1 MRKQTKK
8 DELGKLKLEGPELL
22 ILQVVKAL
30 AVLKISVK
38 EQMQMAILLEMAE
51 Q

>member
-1 MRKQTKK
+1 MRRQIKR
-8 DELGKLKLEGPELL
+8 DELGKLKPEDPELL

-38 EQMQMAILLEMAE
+38 EQTQMAILLEMAE